1 MDKVYDL
8 IIMGG
13 GPGGMTA
20 AIYAKRAGMDVVM
33 IEKGV
38 PGGAVATTYEVANYP
53 GFTTIS
59 GMDLSVKMF
68 EQTQALGIETIFD
81 EIKSTNLSEKIKTVT
96 CFGCELKGKT
106 VLIAMGAAARR
117 LNLDNERQFVG
128 RGISYC
134 ATCDGA
140 LFKDKTVAVV
150 GGGNSA
156 LEDAIYLSNLAKKV
170 YLIHR
175 RDEFRGEEILAKQV
189 RESEKIELVLN
200 SVPVKLTG
208 DTAVRALDVQN
219 KVDGSIRT
227 LELDGVFVAIGR
239 GPDTEFIDKNVK
251 LNEGGYVIGD
261 EYMRTN
267 LEGVYVAGDIRNTPL
282 RQIVCA
288 CSDGAI
294 AATKAFEYIR
304 TNKL

>member
-200 SVPVKLTG
+200 SACWIRRISSRVCKRK
-208 DTAVRALDVQN
+208 RASRLDR
-219 KVDGSIRT
+219 GSSSSRIRGSFT
-227 LELDGVFVAIGR
+227 RAR
-239 GPDTEFIDKNVK
+239 AMATRCCCPPDSS
-251 LNEGGYVIGD
+251 LG
-261 EYMRTN
+261 
-267 LEGVYVAGDIRNTPL
+267 L
-282 RQIVCA
+282 RSISSWICT
-288 CSDGAI
+288 SL
-294 AATKAFEYIR
+294 AAS
-304 TNKL
+304 

>member
-1 MDKVYDL
+1 MEKVYDL

-20 AIYAKRAGMDVVM
+20 AIYAKRAGMDVIM
-33 IEKGV
+33 IEKGL

-53 GFTTIS
+53 GFITIS

-68 EQTQALGIETIFD
+68 EQVQALGVEVAFD
-81 EIKSTNLSEKIKTVT
+81 EVKSTNLTDKIKTVT
-96 CFGCELKGKT
+96 CFGEEYKGKT
-106 VLIAMGAAARR
+106 VLITMGAAARR
-117 LNLDNERQFVG
+117 LNLDNERQFIG

-156 LEDAIYLSNLAKKV
+156 LEDALYLANIAKKV

-189 RESEKIELVLN
+189 RESEKIELVLIA
-200 SVPVKLTG
+200 VPVKLTG
-208 DTAVRALDVQN
+208 DTVVKSLDVQDKITN
-219 KVDGSIRT
+219 EVRT

-239 GPDTEFIDKNVK
+239 GPDTEVVDKNVK
-251 LNEGGYVIGD
+251 LNEGGYIIGD
-261 EYMRTN
+261 EFMRTN